1 MRLILVSSFYAYF
14 AKAKMDLKQIH
25 EIRRVRGMI
34 ARITDVVGR
43 HLPGVTS
50 ANTLADAASVSKELR
65 EKENE
70 LTFTVIANATP
81 REILSNASRLASLA
95 RIR

>member
-1 MRLILVSSFYAYF
+1 
-14 AKAKMDLKQIH
+14 MDLKQIH

-34 ARITDVVGR
+34 ERITSCVGQ

-65 EKENE
+65 EKELE
-70 LTFTVIANATP
+70 LTVEVISKATP
-81 REILSNASRLASLA
+81 QEILSNASRLASLT
-95 RIR
+95 RTR